1 MTKKFIIAASIAGV
15 LALGGGSLA
24 IGSLIGTQ
32 AAAGEDSKTVKG
44 LLTELKTG
52 RYYRVNGTE
61 NEYIEVYDDGTLQ
74 IFGLDY
80 LQLVIELN
88 AKYVEGLTEE
98 EYQKFVD
105 SEQDL
110 VDFWNSRHYY
120 FCNEY
125 VKRIGLQ
132 DELPEPGQLGS
143 KSGFSLSYTDENT
156 LIWNDEHIY
165 KYAE

>member
-15 LALGGGSLA
+15 LALGGGA
-24 IGSLIGTQ
+24 FVIGNLLGTQ
-32 AAAGEDSKTVKG
+32 ASAGEDSKAAKG
-44 LLTELKTG
+44 LLTEIKLGK
-52 RYYRVNGTE
+52 YYLEGGTE

-80 LQLVIELN
+80 LQMVIDLN
-88 AKYVEGLTEE
+88 SEYVAGLTED
-98 EYQKFVD
+98 EYQTFVD

-110 VDFWNSRHYY
+110 VDFWNGRHYY

-125 VKRIGLQ
+125 VKLIGIQ
-132 DELPEPGQLGS
+132 DEPPEPGQLGS
-143 KSGFSLSYTDENT
+143 KSGFSLEYTDENT
-156 LIWNDEHIY
+156 LIWDDEHIY